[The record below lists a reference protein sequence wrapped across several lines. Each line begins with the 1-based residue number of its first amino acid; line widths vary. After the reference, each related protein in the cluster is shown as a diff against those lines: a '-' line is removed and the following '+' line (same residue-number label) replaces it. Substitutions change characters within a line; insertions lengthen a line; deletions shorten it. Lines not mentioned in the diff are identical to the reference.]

1 MKIHVIL
8 LAAYACL
15 ACGRQIPLPEEDY
28 SHAVT
33 NHLSS
38 GQVNAFAEDAHGQI
52 WMATARGLNRF
63 DGRDFHQF
71 FHAPEDSLSLPDN
84 NVSDLKISD
93 DGVLWV
99 ATWNGVAR
107 MDECGRFHRIVPD
120 GKDRSVFKMAIMPS
134 GDLFAV
140 FQNHVSVCRK
150 GSVVFEPVLDTPE
163 SYGQTCLYPGTR
175 NTLWV
180 VTVNE
185 LYCLD
190 AESLEVEIRYENPHT
205 VLRSHLT
212 RDGILCLAGSRHFS
226 LFNTRS
232 RQFQSYDRKSY
243 GWPELAD
250 CDVDVIHEPEEGKL
264 LFATS
269 SGPCYY
275 DRTNDIL
282 VSGDDAGFPYSI
294 PDARIRSLFTDSN
307 GLLWMGLEDQGYAV
321 SAPGS
326 NPYGDKRVIREFF
339 TRKSI
344 ASVAATAEGDLWVST
359 KRDGLFFCQM
369 DQDRVVSVSLSA
381 YLEENPLGIDYCNR
395 VMVARDGSLWLCLL
409 GNGKVLHVR
418 YRNGRLELIKMYK
431 GIQAPDHL
439 LETADGAVWVGNVTG
454 MVFRCTPEGMDTFAP
469 FSTGQIKLVDGLL
482 EWDDERV
489 LLSSSSGG
497 ICFIDKAGYIENLS
511 EESVF
516 SPFRDHAGQVWA
528 PMAGQEWG
536 LITEKGLEKRP
547 FPSPRGTL
555 ASVCED
561 RNHHFWLGTSDGLV
575 RIIPESGEMVTF
587 TEEDGIA
594 GNEFADAC
602 VTVTPDGHL
611 VFGGPLGLTMF
622 TPLSYLEQRRVP
634 LCFQE
639 LRIHNRLVHPGPEAP
654 VQLLMSEA
662 PAIKLTHLQNSFS
675 LSYAALDYVNGSRI
689 NYQYRLEGFDPYWIE
704 AGRDHEA
711 DYSNVPAGRY
721 TFRVKAMDSAAT
733 LLGCEAAIAIRVKPD
748 PWRSWWAILL
758 YALTGLGLLFL
769 GVYQGW
775 LRKQKGMEAAELS
788 RLNAMQMNFFANV
801 AHEFRTPLTM
811 IAGPVSALAA
821 SDRIAGQD
829 RKMLGVMQRSVN
841 WMLHLVNQILDFNR
855 LEGDRLEL
863 KVTKQDIV
871 PCVKEVL
878 EVFRANAQAKGINLS
893 DQVDGGF
900 QLWMDSDKVTKILM
914 NLLSNALKFTPADGQ
929 VEVALDVL
937 SRERAQVLF
946 PLQEKD
952 IDNRYVYLSVKD
964 TGPGIPEEQ
973 LERIFER
980 FYQLKRGQVALG
992 SGIGLYYSRSLATIH
1007 HGYLKAWNR
1016 TDLDSG
1022 AIFGLLLPAGEVSYS
1037 AEERTPQDLA
1047 AQPKFLAPQV
1057 QDTGEPGVEGKRS
1070 ILVVDDD
1077 VDIANYLKIMLQ
1089 AQYRVQLCFDVD
1101 SALAAMEQQAPD
1113 LVLSDVMM
1121 PGRSGYDLCESIKEN
1136 LQLCHI
1142 PVILV
1147 TAMDKV
1153 SNQVEGLEKGAD
1165 AYVTKPFD
1173 PAYLLALIGS
1183 QLENRDK
1190 QRSQLGKVA
1199 SAAEV
1204 EDTRM
1209 APQDKAFMKELYR
1222 LMDEELS
1229 NPELDVSTLT
1239 EKLRISRSKFYYKV
1253 KGLTGENPGDFF
1265 RRYKLNKAA
1274 GMLLEGK
1281 WNISEVA
1288 DHTGF
1293 SSLSY
1298 FSSCFKKH
1306 FGVPPSEYK
1315 G

>member
-1 MKIHVIL
+1 MKICVL
-8 LAAYACL
+8 LVALVCL
-15 ACGRQIPLPEEDY
+15 ACNRQIPLPEEDF
-28 SHAVT
+28 SHAVSS
-33 NHLSS
+33 HLSS

-63 DGRDFHQF
+63 DGKSFHQF
-71 FHAPEDSLSLPDN
+71 FHVPQDTLSLPDN
-84 NVSDLKISD
+84 HVSDLQISP
-93 DGVLWV
+93 DGKLWA
-99 ATWNGVAR
+99 ATWNGVAW
-107 MDECGRFHRIVPD
+107 MDESGAFHRIAPD
-120 GKDRSVFKMAIMPS
+120 GKDPNVFKIACMPS
-134 GDLFAV
+134 GDVFAV

-150 GSVVFEPVLDTPE
+150 GSARFEHVLETPE
-163 SYGQTCLYPGTR
+163 SYGQACLYPGTR

-180 VTVNE
+180 VTVHQ

-190 AESLEVEIRYENPHT
+190 TASLELEISYDNAHP
-205 VLRSHLT
+205 VLCSFLT
-212 RDGILCLAGSRHFS
+212 EDGILCMAGSRHFS

-232 RQFQSYDRKSY
+232 RQFQSYSRKDY
-243 GWPELAD
+243 GWSQLAD
-250 CDVDVIHEPEEGKL
+250 CEVDVIYEPEKGKL

-269 SGPCYY
+269 SGPCLY
-275 DRTNDIL
+275 DRLNDVL
-282 VSGDDAGFPYSI
+282 LSGDDVNFPYSI
-294 PDARIRSLFTDSN
+294 PDFRVQSLFSDSN
-307 GLLWMGLEDQGYAV
+307 GLLWIGGQDQGYAV
-321 SAPGS
+321 SAYGPS
-326 NPYGDKRVIREFF
+326 PYSDKPVIREFF

-344 ASVAATAEGDLWVST
+344 ASLAATPDGNLWVST
-359 KRDGLFFCQM
+359 KRDGLFFCQIEE
-369 DQDRVVSVSLSA
+369 DRVVPVSLSA

-418 YRNGRLELIKMYK
+418 YRDGRLELIRAYK
-431 GIQAPDHL
+431 DIQAPDHL
-439 LETADGAVWVGNVTG
+439 LETSDGAVWVGNVTG
-454 MVFRCTPEGMDTFAP
+454 RVFRCTPEGMDSFAP
-469 FSTGQIKLVDGLL
+469 FATGQIKLVDGLL
-482 EWDDERV
+482 EWDEDRV

-497 ICFIDKAGYIENLS
+497 VYLIDKTGKTEELS
-511 EESVF
+511 QESVYP
-516 SPFRDHAGQVWA
+516 PFRDHKEQVWG
-528 PMAGQEWG
+528 PMAGPEWA
-536 LITEKGLEKRP
+536 LITEQGLEKRP
-547 FPSPRGTL
+547 VPAFKGAL

-561 RNHHFWLGTSDGLV
+561 HHHDFWLGTSDGLV
-575 RIIPESGEMVTF
+575 RMNPENGTIVTF
-587 TEEDGIA
+587 SEEDGIA
-594 GNEFADAC
+594 GNEFTIAC
-602 VTVTPDGHL
+602 ATVLPDGHL
-611 VFGGPLGLTMF
+611 VFGGPLGITLF
-622 TPLSYLEQRRVP
+622 TPLSNMEQRRVP

-654 VQLLMSEA
+654 VQSLLSEA
-662 PAIKLTHLQNSFS
+662 PPVMLTHLQNSFS
-675 LSYAALDYVNGSRI
+675 ISYAALDYMNGNRI
-689 NYQYRLEGFDPYWIE
+689 SYQYRLEGYDPYWKE
-704 AGRDHEA
+704 AGREHEA
-711 DYSNVPAGRY
+711 DYSNIPAGRY
-721 TFRVKAMDSAAT
+721 TFRVKATDSAGS
-733 LLGCEAAIAIRVKPD
+733 LLDSEASLDIRVKPD
-748 PWRSWWAILL
+748 PWRSWWAVSLFILL
-758 YALTGLGLLFL
+758 GLGLLFL

-775 LRKQKGMEAAELS
+775 LRKQKVQEAEELS

-811 IAGPVSALAA
+811 IAGPVSALAS

-829 RKMLGVMQRSVN
+829 RKMLSVMQRSVN

-863 KVTKQDIV
+863 KVSKQDIV

-878 EVFRANAQAKGINLS
+878 EVFQANAQAKGIILS

-900 QLWMDSDKVTKILM
+900 QLWMDRDKVTKILM
-914 NLLSNALKFTPADGQ
+914 NLLSNALKFTPAGGQ
-929 VEVALDVL
+929 VEVSLDVL
-937 SRERAQVLF
+937 SRERAQGLF

-952 IDNRYVYLSVKD
+952 TDHRYVYLSVKD
-964 TGPGIPEEQ
+964 TGPGIPEDQ

-1016 TDLDSG
+1016 TDGPVG
-1022 AIFGLLLPAGEVSYS
+1022 AVFGLLLPASTYTDAEKSGDQSQQQLFPVMTVEDNTSPSGAGE
-1037 AEERTPQDLA
+1037 RQ
-1047 AQPKFLAPQV
+1047 K
-1057 QDTGEPGVEGKRS
+1057 

-1077 VDIANYLKIMLQ
+1077 VDIANYLKVMLQ
-1089 AQYRVQLCFDVD
+1089 PQYQVNTCFEVDAALEAMAQ
-1101 SALAAMEQQAPD
+1101 EAPD
-1113 LVLSDVMM
+1113 LVLSDVVM
-1121 PGRSGYDLCESIKEN
+1121 PGKSGFDLCDAIKSDI
-1136 LQLCHI
+1136 QLCHI

-1147 TAMDKV
+1147 TAIAQV
-1153 SNQVEGLEKGAD
+1153 SSQVEGLEKGAD

-1173 PAYLLALIGS
+1173 PAYLLALAGS
-1183 QLENRDK
+1183 LLENREK
-1190 QRSQLGKVA
+1190 LRRQLGQVA
-1199 SAAEV
+1199 SPAEV

-1281 WNISEVA
+1281 YNISEVA

>member
-1 MKIHVIL
+1 MKILAVL
-8 LAAYACL
+8 LTAL
-15 ACGRQIPLPEEDY
+15 VVFSCGRQIPLPEEDGAR
-28 SHAVT
+28 AVS

-63 DGRDFHQF
+63 DGKTFHQF
-71 FHAPEDSLSLPDN
+71 FHAAEDSLSLPDN
-84 NVSDLKISD
+84 NVSDLKID
-93 DGVLWV
+93 AEGTLWV
-99 ATWNGVAR
+99 TTWNSMAR
-107 MDECGRFHRIVPD
+107 MDECGRFHRIKPD
-120 GKDRSVFKMAIMPS
+120 GDDRTVFKLACMPS
-134 GDLFAV
+134 GDVFAV
-140 FQNHVSVCRK
+140 FQSHVAVCRK
-150 GSVVFEPVLDTPE
+150 GSSHFQRALDTPE
-163 SYGQTCLYPGTR
+163 SYGQACLYPGSR

-190 AESLEVEIRYENPHT
+190 EASLEVEIRYDNPHP
-205 VLRSHLT
+205 VLRSYLT

-226 LFNTRS
+226 LFDTRS
-232 RQFQSYDRKSY
+232 RRFQSFDRRSY

-269 SGPCYY
+269 SGSCFY
-275 DRTNDIL
+275 DRGRDIFL
-282 VSGDDAGFPYSI
+282 SANEAGFPYSM
-294 PDARIRSLFTDSN
+294 PNARIRSLFTDSN
-307 GLLWMGLEDQGYAV
+307 GLLWMGLDDQGYAV
-321 SAPGS
+321 SASGS
-326 NPYGDKRVIREFF
+326 NPYGDKPVIREFF

-344 ASVAATAEGDLWVST
+344 VSLAATPYGDLWVST

-369 DQDRVVSVSLSA
+369 KEDRVVSVSMES

-418 YRNGRLELIKMYK
+418 YRNGRLEHIRTYK

-439 LETADGAVWVGNVTG
+439 LETADGAVWVGNATG
-454 MVFRCTPEGMDTFAP
+454 MVFRCTPEGMDSFTP

-482 EWDDERV
+482 EWDEDRV

-497 ICFIDKAGYIENLS
+497 ICLMGKDGNMEKLS
-511 EESVF
+511 DEAVF
-516 SPFRDHAGQVWA
+516 PPFRDHTGQIWA
-528 PMAGQEWG
+528 PITGPEWG
-536 LITEKGLEKRP
+536 IITERGLEKRP
-547 FPSPRGTL
+547 FPSLRGTI

-561 RNHHFWLGTSDGLV
+561 REHHFWLGTSDGLV
-575 RIIPESGEMVTF
+575 RIIPDSGEMVTF

-602 VTVTPDGHL
+602 VAVLPDGHL
-611 VFGGPLGLTMF
+611 AFGGPLGMTLF
-622 TPLSYLEQRRVP
+622 TPLSHVEQRSVP

-639 LRIHNRLVHPGPEAP
+639 LRIHNRLASPAPGASAERLLSESPP
-654 VQLLMSEA
+654 V
-662 PAIKLTHLQNSFS
+662 KLSHLQNSFS
-675 LSYAALDYVNGSRI
+675 LSFAALDYVNGNRI
-689 NYQYRLEGFDPYWIE
+689 SYQYRLEGFDPSWIE
-704 AGRDHEA
+704 AGRSHEA
-711 DYSNVPAGRY
+711 DYSNIPAGKY
-721 TFRVKAMDSAAT
+721 TLQVKATDSAGSMT
-733 LLGCEAAIAIRVKPD
+733 GCEASIDIRILPD
-748 PWRSWWAILL
+748 PWRSWWAILCYCL
-758 YALTGLGLLFL
+758 AGSALVVIAFRE
-769 GVYQGW
+769 W
-775 LRKQKGMEAAELS
+775 RLRQKKHKEAEEVE
-788 RLNAMQMNFFANV
+788 RLNQMQMDFFANV

-821 SDRIAGQD
+821 SDRIAGGD
-829 RKMLGVMQRSVN
+829 RKMLSVMQRSVN

-863 KVTKQDIV
+863 KVSKQDIV

-878 EVFRANAQAKGINLS
+878 EVFQANAEAKGITLS
-893 DQVDGGF
+893 DQLDGGF
-900 QLWMDSDKVTKILM
+900 QLWLDRDKVTKILM
-914 NLLSNALKFTPADGQ
+914 NLLSNALKFTPSGGQ
-929 VEVALDVL
+929 IEVSMDVL
-937 SRERAQVLF
+937 SRERAQGLF

-952 IDNRYVYLSVKD
+952 TDNRYVYLSVKD
-964 TGPGIPEEQ
+964 TGPGIPEQQ

-1016 TDLDSG
+1016 TDGPAG
-1022 AIFGLLLPAGEVSYS
+1022 AVFGLLLPASTYS
-1037 AEERTPQDLA
+1037 ESEKSTDESQQKLFPLMTVEDSSSASGPAEKRT
-1047 AQPKFLAPQV
+1047 
-1057 QDTGEPGVEGKRS
+1057 

-1077 VDIANYLKIMLQ
+1077 VDIANYLKVMLQ
-1089 AQYRVQLCFDVD
+1089 PQYQVNTCFEVDAALEAMAQN
-1101 SALAAMEQQAPD
+1101 APD

-1121 PGRSGYDLCESIKEN
+1121 PGKSGFELCDAIKSD

-1147 TAMDKV
+1147 TAMAQV
-1153 SNQVEGLEKGAD
+1153 SAQVEGLEKGAD

-1173 PAYLLALIGS
+1173 PAYLMALAGS
-1183 QLENRDK
+1183 LLENREK
-1190 QRSQLGKVA
+1190 LRGQLGKMA
-1199 SAAEV
+1199 SPAEV
-1204 EDTRM
+1204 DNTRM
-1209 APQDKAFMKELYR
+1209 APQDKVFMKELYR
-1222 LMDEELS
+1222 LMDHDLS
-1229 NPELDVSTLT
+1229 NPELDVSRLT
-1239 EKLRISRSKFYYKV
+1239 EKMKMSRSKFYYKV

-1274 GMLLEGK
+1274 GLLLEGK
-1281 WNISEVA
+1281 LNISEVA
-1288 DHTGF
+1288 DQTGF